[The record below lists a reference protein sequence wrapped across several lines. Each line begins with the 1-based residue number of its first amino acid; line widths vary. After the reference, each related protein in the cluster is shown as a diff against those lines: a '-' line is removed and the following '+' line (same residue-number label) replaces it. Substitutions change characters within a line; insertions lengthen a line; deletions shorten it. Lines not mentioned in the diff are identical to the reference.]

1 MFRRNF
7 LLILLGWLLTIVE
20 KKAVRPQPKSF
31 LAHVAKEQRET
42 KPIMFYIDPDGNDS
56 WSGKQAIAD
65 GEDGPFASWS
75 KVQAA
80 IREMRSP
87 SATRLLEANRPIK
100 VIFGEGTYWLKEPI
114 IFTPEDS
121 GTESSPIT
129 YQAEPGSKV
138 LFSGGQKITGWQ
150 ETQLNQQ
157 RLWVVDL
164 PLELKGINFQQLWVN
179 NQRRG
184 RSRYPSQGYLKV
196 KSVNNRQGKPWTDG
210 DRSFQYHEGDLPPNI
225 NPVGSEA
232 VVLSRWLD
240 YRLPVRKI
248 ERQQQTLQ
256 FDQESVFQIL
266 ANDLYYLENAWDFF
280 DTPGEWYLD
289 RQLDRLFYLPLAE
302 ESIIDTEVVAPVLSS
317 LIKFEGTPESDA
329 TLRRR
334 KAQTP
339 VPSTGHRPAT
349 DWLGNA
355 HQESDRFVEH
365 LEFNHL
371 SFAHTDWHLPPGISG
386 YNQNSWGVS
395 GAIMANGIRNCR
407 WRFCTFKH
415 LGNYGIELFRG
426 CQHNQITSC
435 SFFDLGAGAIKVGER
450 QTYVPQISP
459 AEVSHHN
466 TLTYN
471 HVYDGGKFFP
481 SAVGI
486 RVVQSHHNLIAHNHV
501 HDLYYTAISAR
512 GTWGFSETQAYANVI
527 EHNYVHHIGRLSNG
541 EGPILSDM
549 GGIYTLGAQRDTV
562 IRHNK
567 IHDVHGLRYGGWG
580 IYLDEGS
587 SYLVVDRN
595 LVYRTSHNGF
605 FQHYGKDNLICRNI
619 FAFGGKFQ
627 LRRDRQ
633 DLKYARAGNFTSF
646 RFINNIVYWQQGRFT
661 LNSAADLRSQAVF
674 EDNIYWKVGQPDFL
688 IAYVSWQ
695 EWQKGDRHSQVVDP
709 LFVAP
714 QKGNFALQPNSP
726 AWKLGIG
733 SFITD
738 N

>member
-7 LLILLGWLLTIVE
+7 LLVLLGWLLTIVE
-20 KKAVRPQPKSF
+20 KSGVQPQLKSF
-31 LAHVAKEQRET
+31 LAHVAKERRET
-42 KPIMFYIDPDGNDS
+42 KPIVFYVAPDGNDS

-65 GEDGPFASWS
+65 GESGPFASWLR
-75 KVQAA
+75 VQEA
-80 IREMRSP
+80 IREMRSGVT
-87 SATRLLEANRPIK
+87 SAKPEQNRPIK
-100 VIFGEGTYWLKEPI
+100 VTFAAGTYWLKEPI

-129 YQAEPGSKV
+129 YQAKPGTV

-150 ETQLNQQ
+150 ETELNQQ

-184 RSRYPSQGYLKV
+184 RSRYPSQGYLQV
-196 KSVNNRQGKPWTDG
+196 KSVNNRQGEPWTTG

-240 YRLPVRKI
+240 YRLPVRNV

-266 ANDLYYLENAWDFF
+266 ANDLFYLENAWDFF

-289 RQLDRLFYLPLAE
+289 HQLDRLFYLPLAE

-317 LIKFEGTPESDA
+317 LIKLEGIA
-329 TLRRR
+329 NR
-334 KAQTP
+334 
-339 VPSTGHRPAT
+339 
-349 DWLGNA
+349 
-355 HQESDRFVEH
+355 DRFVEH

-371 SFAHTDWHLPPGISG
+371 SFAHTDWHLPPGVSG
-386 YNQNSWGVS
+386 YNQNAWGVP
-395 GAIMANGIRNCR
+395 GAILANGIRNCL
-407 WRFCTFKH
+407 WQHCTFKH
-415 LGNYGIELFRG
+415 LGNHGIELFRG

-435 SFFDLGAGAIKVGER
+435 SFFDLGAGGIKVGER

-459 AEVSHHN
+459 VEVSHHN
-466 TLTYN
+466 TLTHN

-567 IHDVHGLRYGGWG
+567 IHDVQGLRYGGWG

-646 RFINNIVYWQQGRFT
+646 RFINNIVYWQEGRFT

-726 AWKLGIG
+726 AWKLGID
-733 SFITD
+733 SKS
-738 N
+738 